1 MDRYLAAV
9 EHSREAEQTF
19 PDVAEHI
26 HDFTEHNHEAMHFFL
41 EAAWNLY
48 PVAAP
53 DLYQEAVVEPN
64 LEEV

>member
-1 MDRYLAAV
+1 MDPFLAAV
-9 EHSREAEQTF
+9 EHSREAEQTY

-26 HDFTEHNHEAMHFFL
+26 HDLTEHNHAAMNSYQ
-41 EAAWNLY
+41 EAASDLY

-53 DLYQEAVVEPN
+53 ILCQEAAVEPN